1 MSEVRGESV
10 VGAVTDETF
19 SAEVEAHR
27 GAAIVDLWAE
37 WCGPCRALGP
47 IVDDLAREFE
57 GRVKVAKLDIDNN
70 PVTTARYNVR
80 SIPTLLFFRDG
91 SWWNPSSDCVRRTSS
106 LRASPSSR
114 REEEGD
120 GGRGGET

>member
-1 MSEVRGESV
+1 MSEVRSDAPVSE
-10 VGAVTDETF
+10 VTDENF
-19 SAEVEAHR
+19 ADEIESYR
-27 GAAIVDLWAE
+27 GAAVVDLWAE

-47 IVDDLAREFE
+47 IVEDLAREFD

-91 SWWNPSSDCVRRTSS
+91 KLVESVVG
-106 LRASPSSR
+106 LRSKNELAAR
-114 REEEGD
+114 IAKLAA
-120 GGRGGET
+120 

>member
-1 MSEVRGESV
+1 MSDVKHDVRVRE
-10 VGAVTDETF
+10 VTDATF
-19 SAEVEAHR
+19 ATEVE
-27 GAAIVDLWAE
+27 GQQGVTLVDLWAE

-47 IVDDLAREFE
+47 IVDDLAREFD

-91 SWWNPSSDCVRRTSS
+91 KLVESVVG
-106 LRASPSSR
+106 LRSKNELAAR
-114 REEEGD
+114 IAKLAA
-120 GGRGGET
+120 

>member
-1 MSEVRGESV
+1 MNEVRSESV
-10 VGAVTDETF
+10 VREVTDETF
-19 SAEVEAHR
+19 ANEVETYR

-70 PVTTARYNVR
+70 PVTAARYNVR

-91 SWWNPSSDCVRRTSS
+91 QLVESVVG
-106 LRASPSSR
+106 LRSKNELAAR
-114 REEEGD
+114 IAKLAA
-120 GGRGGET
+120 

>member
-1 MSEVRGESV
+1 MMSEVRGESV
-10 VGAVTDETF
+10 VGAGTDETF

-47 IVDDLAREFE
+47 IVDDLAREFD

-70 PVTTARYNVR
+70 PETVARYNVR
-80 SIPTLLFFRDG
+80 SVPTLLFFRDG
-91 SWWNPSSDCVRRTSS
+91 QLVDSVVG
-106 LRASPSSR
+106 LRSKNELAAR
-114 REEEGD
+114 IAKLAA
-120 GGRGGET
+120 

>member
-1 MSEVRGESV
+1 MNEVKSGSV
-10 VGAVTDETF
+10 VRALTDETF
-19 SAEVEAHR
+19 ASEIETHR

-91 SWWNPSSDCVRRTSS
+91 QLVETVVG
-106 LRASPSSR
+106 LRSKNELAAR
-114 REEEGD
+114 IAKLAA
-120 GGRGGET
+120 

>member
-1 MSEVRGESV
+1 MNELKGETLVSE
-10 VGAVTDETF
+10 VTDESF
-19 SAEVEAHR
+19 SAEIETYR

-91 SWWNPSSDCVRRTSS
+91 KLVESVVG
-106 LRASPSSR
+106 LRSKNELAAR
-114 REEEGD
+114 MAKLAA
-120 GGRGGET
+120 

>member
-1 MSEVRGESV
+1 MTDVRSETSV
-10 VGAVTDETF
+10 LEVTDENF
-19 SAEVEAHR
+19 SAQIEAHR

-47 IVDDLAREFE
+47 IVSDLAREFE

-91 SWWNPSSDCVRRTSS
+91 KLVESVVG
-106 LRASPSSR
+106 LRSKNELAAR
-114 REEEGD
+114 IAKLAA
-120 GGRGGET
+120 

>member
-1 MSEVRGESV
+1 MNEVKSESV
-10 VGAVTDETF
+10 VRVLTDETF
-19 SAEVEAHR
+19 ASEIETYR

-70 PVTTARYNVR
+70 PVTAARYNVR

-91 SWWNPSSDCVRRTSS
+91 QLVESVVG
-106 LRASPSSR
+106 LRSKNELAAR
-114 REEEGD
+114 IAKL
-120 GGRGGET
+120 

>member
-1 MSEVRGESV
+1 MNEVRSES
-10 VGAVTDETF
+10 AVREITDETF
-19 SAEVEAHR
+19 ASEIETYR

-47 IVDDLAREFE
+47 IVDDLARDFE

-91 SWWNPSSDCVRRTSS
+91 QLVESVVG
-106 LRASPSSR
+106 LRSKNELAAR
-114 REEEGD
+114 IAKLAA
-120 GGRGGET
+120 

>member
-1 MSEVRGESV
+1 MKTDSLVRD
-10 VGAVTDETF
+10 VTDESFAT
-19 SAEVEAHR
+19 EVESHK
-27 GAAIVDLWAE
+27 GVVIVDLWAE

-91 SWWNPSSDCVRRTSS
+91 KLVEAVVG
-106 LRASPSSR
+106 LRSKNELAAR
-114 REEEGD
+114 IAKLAA
-120 GGRGGET
+120 

>member
-1 MSEVRGESV
+1 MNGVKTDSLVRD
-10 VGAVTDETF
+10 VTDESFAT
-19 SAEVEAHR
+19 EVESHK
-27 GAAIVDLWAE
+27 GVAIVDLWAE

-57 GRVKVAKLDIDNN
+57 GRVRVAKLDIDNN

-91 SWWNPSSDCVRRTSS
+91 QLVESVVG
-106 LRASPSSR
+106 LRSR
-114 REEEGD
+114 NELAARIAKLAA
-120 GGRGGET
+120 

>member
-1 MSEVRGESV
+1 MNEVRVERPV
-10 VGAVTDETF
+10 VEVTDETF
-19 SAEVEAHR
+19 SAEIEAHR

-47 IVDDLAREFE
+47 IVGDLAHEFE

-80 SIPTLLFFRDG
+80 SIPTILFFRDG
-91 SWWNPSSDCVRRTSS
+91 RLVESVVG
-106 LRASPSSR
+106 LRSR
-114 REEEGD
+114 NELAARIAKLAA
-120 GGRGGET
+120 

>member
-1 MSEVRGESV
+1 MNEVRSESPV
-10 VGAVTDETF
+10 LEVTDESF
-19 SAEVEAHR
+19 SAEIESHR
-27 GAAIVDLWAE
+27 GAALVDLWAE

-47 IVDDLAREFE
+47 IVGDLAREFE

-91 SWWNPSSDCVRRTSS
+91 KLVETVVG
-106 LRASPSSR
+106 LRSKNELAAR
-114 REEEGD
+114 IAKLAA
-120 GGRGGET
+120 

>member
-1 MSEVRGESV
+1 VSEVKDLTSV
-10 VGAVTDETF
+10 REVTDATFAAEIET
-19 SAEVEAHR
+19 HR

-80 SIPTLLFFRDG
+80 SIPTLLFFRNG
-91 SWWNPSSDCVRRTSS
+91 QLVETVVG
-106 LRASPSSR
+106 LRSR
-114 REEEGD
+114 NELAARIAKLAA
-120 GGRGGET
+120 

>member
-1 MSEVRGESV
+1 MNETRSESV
-10 VGAVTDETF
+10 VLEVTDESFAT
-19 SAEVEAHR
+19 EVESHR

-47 IVDDLAREFE
+47 IVEDLAREFE

-91 SWWNPSSDCVRRTSS
+91 KLVEAVVG
-106 LRASPSSR
+106 LRSKTELAAR
-114 REEEGD
+114 IAKLAA
-120 GGRGGET
+120 

>member
-1 MSEVRGESV
+1 MNEVKSDSVVRGL
-10 VGAVTDETF
+10 TDETF
-19 SAEVEAHR
+19 ASEIETYR

-91 SWWNPSSDCVRRTSS
+91 QLVESVVG
-106 LRASPSSR
+106 LRSKNELAAR
-114 REEEGD
+114 IAKLAA
-120 GGRGGET
+120 

>member
-1 MSEVRGESV
+1 MNEVRVEGPVTE
-10 VGAVTDETF
+10 VTDETF
-19 SAEVEAHR
+19 SAEIEAYR

-47 IVDDLAREFE
+47 IVSDVAREFE

-91 SWWNPSSDCVRRTSS
+91 RLVESVVG
-106 LRASPSSR
+106 LRSKNELVAR
-114 REEEGD
+114 LAKLAA
-120 GGRGGET
+120 

>member
-1 MSEVRGESV
+1 MSEVRSEAPV
-10 VGAVTDETF
+10 AEVTDENF
-19 SAEVEAHR
+19 AAEIESHR

-47 IVDDLAREFE
+47 VVEQLAREFD

-91 SWWNPSSDCVRRTSS
+91 RLVESVVG
-106 LRASPSSR
+106 LRSKNELAAR
-114 REEEGD
+114 FAKHAA
-120 GGRGGET
+120 

>member
-1 MSEVRGESV
+1 MNEVKSETPVLE
-10 VGAVTDETF
+10 VTDANF
-19 SAEVEAHR
+19 SAEIETHR

-37 WCGPCRALGP
+37 WCGPCRVLGP
-47 IVDDLAREFE
+47 IVDGLAREFE

-91 SWWNPSSDCVRRTSS
+91 RLIESVVG
-106 LRASPSSR
+106 LRSKNELAAR
-114 REEEGD
+114 IAKLAA
-120 GGRGGET
+120 

>member
-1 MSEVRGESV
+1 MNEVRSESV
-10 VGAVTDETF
+10 VLEVTDETF
-19 SAEVEAHR
+19 ATEVESR
-27 GAAIVDLWAE
+27 SGAAIVDLWAE

-47 IVDDLAREFE
+47 IVEDLAREFE

-91 SWWNPSSDCVRRTSS
+91 KLVEAVVG
-106 LRASPSSR
+106 LRSKNELAAR
-114 REEEGD
+114 IAKLAA
-120 GGRGGET
+120 

>member
-1 MSEVRGESV
+1 MNELRTESLVRE
-10 VGAVTDETF
+10 VTDETF
-19 SAEVEAHR
+19 ATEVESHK

-57 GRVKVAKLDIDNN
+57 GRVRVAKLDIDNN

-91 SWWNPSSDCVRRTSS
+91 KLSETIVG
-106 LRASPSSR
+106 LRSKNELAAR
-114 REEEGD
+114 IAKLAA
-120 GGRGGET
+120 

>member
-1 MSEVRGESV
+1 MNEVKSGSV
-10 VGAVTDETF
+10 VRALTDETF
-19 SAEVEAHR
+19 ASEIETYR

-91 SWWNPSSDCVRRTSS
+91 QLVESVVG
-106 LRASPSSR
+106 LRSKNELAAR
-114 REEEGD
+114 IAKLAA
-120 GGRGGET
+120 

>member
-1 MSEVRGESV
+1 MNEVRSESPV
-10 VGAVTDETF
+10 QEVTDESF
-19 SAEVEAHR
+19 SAEIESHR
-27 GAAIVDLWAE
+27 GVALVDLWAA

-47 IVDDLAREFE
+47 IVGDLAREFE

-91 SWWNPSSDCVRRTSS
+91 QLVEAVVG
-106 LRASPSSR
+106 LRSKNELAAR
-114 REEEGD
+114 IAKLAA
-120 GGRGGET
+120 